1 MSKTK
6 KPKEIDKNK
15 DVKIEPTVES
25 ELQEITPN
33 ENNVST
39 FSYGL
44 AESIFME
51 DLDNRTFYIDDVI
64 DSNIFRELNMFIIKL
79 NAIDKGLKTEERQ
92 PIKIV
97 ISSNGGSV
105 FDGLGT
111 INCIRN
117 STTPIIA
124 ICTSYACS
132 MAFYIF
138 ISAHIRIAAPDA
150 VFLNH
155 DGETGVFNSSSKT
168 EDTIK
173 FYKRVDERLRKIL
186 VSRSKFTT
194 KELEDTKRIENYYF
208 GNEGKELGF
217 VDALIGED
225 VNFDDIFG
233 YGDGYDYEEH
243 CETQVI

>member
-1 MSKTK
+1 MSKNK
-6 KPKEIDKNK
+6 KPNETDKNK
-15 DVKIEPTVES
+15 DAVVESTVES
-25 ELQEITPN
+25 ELQEMIAN
-33 ENNVST
+33 ENSVAT

-51 DLDNRTFYIDDVI
+51 DLDSRTFYIDDVV

-79 NAIDKGLKTEERQ
+79 NAIDKGLKAKERQ

-105 FDGLGT
+105 LDGLGT

-124 ICTSYACS
+124 VCTSYACS
-132 MAFYIF
+132 IAFYIF
-138 ISAHIRIAAPDA
+138 ASAHIRIAAPDA

-155 DGETGVFNSSSKT
+155 DGETGIFNSSSKT
-168 EDTIK
+168 EDTIE
-173 FYKRVDERLRKIL
+173 FYKRVDERLRKTL
-186 VSRSKFTT
+186 VSRSKFTM
-194 KELEDTKRIENYYF
+194 KELEDTKRIESYYF

-225 VNFDDIFG
+225 VDFDDIFG
-233 YGDGYDYEEH
+233 CGDSYDCEGH
-243 CETQVI
+243 CTNQVM